1 MLRPCAAAG
10 LEVDVVEEAGRAV
23 GVGGEVAVS
32 GTPVRPGGGGTC
44 VSLTWIS
51 RPPSCLRCLCPLDRL
66 VSPCT
71 QARVSPLVLAV
82 HRALYCRRPHFD
94 RFSLSPCSV
103 ACRFHIRC
111 WAYPPPGLVPFSL
124 VVEASPLL
132 PCYPCRS
139 RRLVCRASRLLSW
152 PLFRGRAR
160 FHHVRPARLRV
171 GSALPRPCAPRRRPR
186 GSCLVSWPRA
196 SLLAPRISAAP
207 VSVARGFQRVPLH
220 RRIRQRLVQSRHARG
235 GPVP

>member
-1 MLRPCAAAG
+1 MRLATHLPRLNHRTAILLLRSAPGPLLRARKTTFAVTGVCCGLGPCAAAG

-23 GVGGEVAVS
+23 GGGEVVVS
-32 GTPVRPGGGGTC
+32 GTPGRPGGGGIC

-103 ACRFHIRC
+103 ACRFHIWC

-132 PCYPCRS
+132 PC
-139 RRLVCRASRLLSW
+139 
-152 PLFRGRAR
+152 
-160 FHHVRPARLRV
+160 
-171 GSALPRPCAPRRRPR
+171 
-186 GSCLVSWPRA
+186 
-196 SLLAPRISAAP
+196 
-207 VSVARGFQRVPLH
+207 
-220 RRIRQRLVQSRHARG
+220 
-235 GPVP
+235 